1 VSTGTPADLEASR
14 PQAPD
19 LAALEEADLDSDL
32 QGADLDSELPDFD
45 DPDSKPADTITFD

>member
-1 VSTGTPADLEASR
+1 VSTGTPADLEAPG

-32 QGADLDSELPDFD
+32 QDADLDSELPDFD